1 MTHPPPDHVCDGVPL
16 VDVEADPFPEDQ
28 VHGSR
33 VGQTDHGLND
43 QVGAV
48 LVWKTKLKPLY
59 FRVCLTAA
67 RLPFR
72 CDTAV
77 RNTEIQAYFFNHF
90 MATQVRD
97 LLSLA

>member
-33 VGQTDHGLND
+33 VGQTDYGLND

-48 LVWKTKLKPLY
+48 LV
-59 FRVCLTAA
+59 
-67 RLPFR
+67 
-72 CDTAV
+72 
-77 RNTEIQAYFFNHF
+77 
-90 MATQVRD
+90 
-97 LLSLA
+97 